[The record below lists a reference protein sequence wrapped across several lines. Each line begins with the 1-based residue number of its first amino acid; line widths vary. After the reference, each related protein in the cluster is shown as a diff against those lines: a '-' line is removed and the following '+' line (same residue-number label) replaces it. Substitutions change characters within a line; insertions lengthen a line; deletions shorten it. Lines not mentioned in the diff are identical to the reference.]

1 MTRMPELP
9 QWEDEIEL
17 ISRRERV
24 SGGLDGVA
32 NRPLKSLANRT
43 RYLKEAADESDKL
56 IAEKV
61 SAVKTFDEGATLESP
76 REEIMYGAYRLVWT
90 GKFPKTV
97 LAGSTPQSTGGVGA
111 GCWAYTSDAVI
122 RQTMIS
128 ADGFKLI
135 GQVPS
140 YASLKNIIPER
151 PGQRVLLA
159 AYHPGGKTG
168 GGEFIAVSGVAPD
181 DGGTICVPAGQANWY
196 WKRVNIA
203 SYDVTWFGAVASDDT
218 ATYTAAN
225 TVSIQNALN
234 AAEKAGLAAVWFP
247 VAETFYP
254 CGTIY
259 VPAGVS
265 LMGSRTK
272 ALFGATVYLR
282 SSSNIVVS
290 QLFKDIWCKRSF
302 FRLWDPNAVNAQ
314 ISNIRFSN
322 CFIDGTSLTG
332 GGKATGHAIQVRN
345 PVFDVHFD
353 RTYVWNYTGNG
364 FDMVVDNAATPIPY
378 LATGVF
384 TTFSDGKIFN
394 CDGAGILIQG
404 AAADSTDV
412 HLINMLLDHN
422 GINLQAIG
430 TRAPGMGEQHIY
442 CKNCRFEFATTY
454 SIHNT
459 DSTVHF
465 DGWSMAPSSGNKFYV
480 SPGGK
485 IFVSGRI
492 SGSVENGRPDNFIC
506 TTNTIATVNFPSGN
520 ANPWSVVPVS
530 IVNTTRSGI
539 LQERRLK
546 MSFTF
551 NGAAGFT
558 FQKRTGYAAGAA
570 PRYAIGD
577 VYDGTVSAI
586 VTGTAAISVGAGNTK
601 LTAWTESSVISMQFG
616 ESESI
621 SYCGHGVL
629 NRNTTGKAVT
639 ITTQTDASGKTMAI
653 ILFDAVT
660 GAYINPLSLTGTMDI
675 SFDIMITL

>member
-1 MTRMPELP
+1 
-9 QWEDEIEL
+9 
-17 ISRRERV
+17 
-24 SGGLDGVA
+24 GLDGVA

-384 TTFSDGKIFN
+384 TTFSDGKIF
-394 CDGAGILIQG
+394 
-404 AAADSTDV
+404 
-412 HLINMLLDHN
+412 
-422 GINLQAIG
+422 
-430 TRAPGMGEQHIY
+430 
-442 CKNCRFEFATTY
+442 
-454 SIHNT
+454 
-459 DSTVHF
+459 
-465 DGWSMAPSSGNKFYV
+465 
-480 SPGGK
+480 
-485 IFVSGRI
+485 
-492 SGSVENGRPDNFIC
+492 
-506 TTNTIATVNFPSGN
+506 
-520 ANPWSVVPVS
+520 
-530 IVNTTRSGI
+530 
-539 LQERRLK
+539 
-546 MSFTF
+546 
-551 NGAAGFT
+551 
-558 FQKRTGYAAGAA
+558 
-570 PRYAIGD
+570 
-577 VYDGTVSAI
+577 
-586 VTGTAAISVGAGNTK
+586 
-601 LTAWTESSVISMQFG
+601 
-616 ESESI
+616 
-621 SYCGHGVL
+621 
-629 NRNTTGKAVT
+629 
-639 ITTQTDASGKTMAI
+639 
-653 ILFDAVT
+653 
-660 GAYINPLSLTGTMDI
+660 
-675 SFDIMITL
+675 